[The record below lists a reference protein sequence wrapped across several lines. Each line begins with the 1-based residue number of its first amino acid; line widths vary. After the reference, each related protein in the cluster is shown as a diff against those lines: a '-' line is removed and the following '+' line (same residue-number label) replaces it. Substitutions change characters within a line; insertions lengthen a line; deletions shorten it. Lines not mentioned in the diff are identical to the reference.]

1 MNDPKVIQPSPTFKI
16 ATMKHSV
23 YSQMFEQSDKES
35 WRRLGEFMR
44 PYNLHSFPEAYKQM
58 TDGSLKAAIFSK
70 LYFEHNWKANLLCDV
85 QIADKI
91 LIDFLAFAVT
101 KGSPWNAPISHLL
114 RKYHGNGV
122 LDNIKRKYFVD
133 KCTKETSSKKQ
144 FSIFY
149 LSGACI
155 MLVLGIIGS
164 FVFFAMEHIINL
176 CMNKCVRK
184 RKSSYTVTRP

>member
-1 MNDPKVIQPSPTFKI
+1 
-16 ATMKHSV
+16 MKD
-23 YSQMFEQSDKES
+23 ED
-35 WRRLGEFMR
+35 
-44 PYNLHSFPEAYKQM
+44 
-58 TDGSLKAAIFSK
+58 LKAAISSK
-70 LYFEHNWKANLLCDV
+70 LYFEYKWKANHLCDM

-91 LIDFLAFAVT
+91 LSDFLAFAVT

-164 FVFFAMEHIINL
+164 FVFFAMEHMINL
-176 CMNKCVRK
+176 SVKTCIRK
-184 RKSSYTVTRP
+184 RRSSYTISNHTIPNILDQP